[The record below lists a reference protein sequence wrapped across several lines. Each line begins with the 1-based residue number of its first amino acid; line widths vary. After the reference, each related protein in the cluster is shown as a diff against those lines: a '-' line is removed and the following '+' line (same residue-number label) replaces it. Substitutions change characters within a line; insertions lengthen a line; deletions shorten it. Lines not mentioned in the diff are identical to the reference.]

1 MAAENGYVEVIRA
14 LAEHGADLNTPNQ
27 DGVSPVL
34 VAANEGHSDVI
45 KLLYKL
51 GADMKPHF
59 KWSMKDLAEKNDQA
73 EAVQCID
80 RILAKLTN
88 ECECCGRSS
97 KRLKKCSKCEKVRY
111 CSLDCQKQDHQK
123 HKHEAVCQQQPLVA
137 AVRGA
142 WRERGGCCGAVM
154 TGYDFLVL
162 LSSLVVLRSDFSLL
176 NKGVAASHCSHPAL
190 SAHMVTRS
198 VPSQA

>member
-1 MAAENGYVEVIRA
+1 MEVIGALAEHGADLNTPDQHGATPAFVAARNGHVEVINALAEHGADLNTPDYDGFTPAYVAAENGYVEVIRA

-111 CSLDCQKQDHQK
+111 CSRECQKQDHQK
-123 HKHEAVCQQQPLVA
+123 HKHECVSVS
-137 AVRGA
+137 
-142 WRERGGCCGAVM
+142 
-154 TGYDFLVL
+154 T
-162 LSSLVVLRSDFSLL
+162 SS
-176 NKGVAASHCSHPAL
+176 C
-190 SAHMVTRS
+190 
-198 VPSQA
+198 